1 MNYMM
6 NEDFVLPFS
15 ALSMKDVKRVG
26 GKNASLGEMYQGL
39 RDAGI
44 LVPDGFATTVAAF
57 RLFLRHNK
65 LESPLRVLFQKLDA
79 ENLGNLREIG
89 QEARNLMQSG
99 KLPPE
104 LTEAILKGYRELC
117 ARNGGDKPL
126 AVRSSATAEDL
137 PSASFAGQHESYL
150 NISGKAQLLDAIK
163 RCFVSLYTDRAIR
176 YRKDQGFGQMDVLLS
191 AGVQLM
197 VRADLAC
204 SGVAFTIDPDSGFRD
219 MLYISGVW
227 GLGENLVQGTV
238 NPDVFLVFKPTLRAG
253 KQAIVHRN
261 IGDKHLSMVFR
272 EDAVMPGEQAV
283 RNLPTPE
290 AKRIRPV
297 LKDEQITQLAQ
308 WLLRIETHYNMPMDV
323 EWAVDGE
330 DGKLYILQA
339 RPETVHSTRNPYL
352 LTHYRLQQA
361 GSVLCEGNA
370 IGSAITA
377 GTARLLQHPSEGHLV
392 QPGDIIVTDLTNPD
406 WDPVL
411 KKAAGIVTNRGGRTS
426 HASIVARELG
436 VPAIVGTGNATTAIV
451 SGQEITLD
459 CSSGQTGQVL
469 DGRGVWLKEELDL
482 KSIPMPVTAPMLIL
496 GDPEQAMSLAAYP
509 SKGVGLLRMEFII
522 SNSIRIHPM
531 TLLHHQSLKDEEA
544 KKYIEEHC
552 ASYPDKRS
560 YFTQKLSEA
569 VGLIAAAFYPRDVVV
584 RMSDFK
590 SNEYANL
597 IGGKEFEQEEENPMI
612 GFRGAAR
619 YLHPAYSEA
628 FALECAAMNIVRKE
642 MGLSN
647 VKLMIPFCRTPEE
660 GQAVLDLMA
669 LHGLKRGEQG
679 LQVLVMCEI
688 PSNVLLA
695 REFARL
701 FDGFSIGSNDLTQ
714 LTLGIDRDNATLAP
728 MFHEHHPA
736 LRSMIALLMEQ
747 LKGQHIPVGLCGQA
761 PSDIPEFTRFLVA
774 QGLSSISFN
783 PDALLRGIT
792 LMNEADAAA
801 EQGKPQN

>member
-1 MNYMM
+1 
-6 NEDFVLPFS
+6 
-15 ALSMKDVKRVG
+15 
-26 GKNASLGEMYQGL
+26 
-39 RDAGI
+39 
-44 LVPDGFATTVAAF
+44 
-57 RLFLRHNK
+57 
-65 LESPLRVLFQKLDA
+65 
-79 ENLGNLREIG
+79 
-89 QEARNLMQSG
+89 
-99 KLPPE
+99 
-104 LTEAILKGYRELC
+104 
-117 ARNGGDKPL
+117 
-126 AVRSSATAEDL
+126 
-137 PSASFAGQHESYL
+137 FAGQHESYL
-150 NISGKAQLLDAIK
+150 NISGEAQLLDAIK

-176 YRKDQGFGQMDVLLS
+176 YRQDQGFGQMDVLLS

-197 VRADLAC
+197 VRADKAC

-238 NPDVFLVFKPTLRAG
+238 NPDVFLVFKPTLREG
-253 KQAIVHRN
+253 KQAIVHRS
-261 IGDKHLSMVFR
+261 IGDKHLNMVFR
-272 EDAVMPGEQAV
+272 DDKVLPGEQAV

-290 AKRIRPV
+290 DKRIRAV
-297 LKDEQITQLAQ
+297 LDDAQITQLAQ
-308 WLLRIETHYNMPMDV
+308 WLLLIETHYQMPMDV
-323 EWAVDGE
+323 EWALDGE
-330 DGKLYILQA
+330 DGTLYILQA
-339 RPETVHSTRNPYL
+339 RPETVHSSRNPYL
-352 LTHYRLQQA
+352 LTRYRLQEA

-370 IGSAITA
+370 IGSAIAA
-377 GTARLLQHPSEGHLV
+377 GTARLLEHPSEGHLV

-436 VPAIVGTGNATTAIV
+436 VPAIVGTGNATTSIV
-451 SGQEITLD
+451 SGQSITLD
-459 CSSGQTGQVL
+459 CSSGQTGKVH
-469 DGRGVWLKEELDL
+469 DGRGVWLQEELDL
-482 KSIPMPVTAPMLIL
+482 KSIPMPNTAPMLIL

-531 TLLHHQSLKDEEA
+531 ALLHHHALKDQEA
-544 KKYIEEHC
+544 KKYIDEHC
-552 ASYPDKRS
+552 AAHPDKKQ
-560 YFTQKLSEA
+560 YFIQKLSEA
-569 VGLIAAAFYPRDVVV
+569 VGLIAAAFHPRDVVV

-597 IGGKEFEQEEENPMI
+597 IGGSEFEQAEENPML

-628 FALECAAMNIVRKE
+628 FGLECAAMKKVREE
-642 MGLSN
+642 MGLRN

-669 LHGLKRGEQG
+669 SHGLKRGEQG

-695 REFARL
+695 KEFARL

-728 MFHEHHPA
+728 LFHEHHPA
-736 LRSMIALLMEQ
+736 LRAMIALLMEQ
-747 LKGQHIPVGLCGQA
+747 MKGQNFPVGLCGQA
-761 PSDIPEFTRFLVA
+761 PSDIPEFTKFLVA

-792 LMNEADAAA
+792 LMNEA
-801 EQGKPQN
+801 ERHLKPA

>member
-1 MNYMM
+1 MM
-6 NEDFVLPFS
+6 NEDFVLPFA
-15 ALSMKDVKRVG
+15 ALNMHDVKCVG

-65 LESPLRVLFQKLDA
+65 LESPLRDLFQQLDTK
-79 ENLGNLREIG
+79 NFGNLREIG
-89 QEARNLMQSG
+89 QEARNLMQG
-99 KLPPE
+99 GELPPE
-104 LTEAILKGYRELC
+104 LSSAILDAYQELC
-117 ARNGGDKPL
+117 ARNGGHKSM

-137 PSASFAGQHESYL
+137 PAASFAGQHESYL
-150 NISGKAQLLDAIK
+150 NISGEAQLLDAIK
-163 RCFVSLYTDRAIR
+163 RCYVSLYTDRAIR
-176 YRKDQGFGQMDVLLS
+176 YRQDQGFGQMDVLLS

-197 VRADLAC
+197 VRADKAS

-238 NPDVFLVFKPTLRAG
+238 NPDVFLVFKPALREG
-253 KQAIVHRN
+253 KQAIVHRS

-272 EDAVMPGEQAV
+272 DDEVMPGQQAV

-290 AKRIRPV
+290 RKRKRAV
-297 LKDEQITQLAQ
+297 LDDRQITQLAQ
-308 WLLRIETHYNMPMDV
+308 WLLLIETHYQMPMDV
-323 EWAVDGE
+323 EWALDGE
-330 DGKLYILQA
+330 DGQLYILQA
-339 RPETVHSTRNPYL
+339 RPETVHSSKNPYL
-352 LTHYRLQQA
+352 LTRYLLQEG

-370 IGSAITA
+370 IGSAIAA

-436 VPAIVGTGNATTAIV
+436 VPAIVGTGNATTSIV
-451 SGQEITLD
+451 SGQSITLD
-459 CSSGQTGQVL
+459 CSSGQTGHVL
-469 DGRGVWLKEELDL
+469 DGIGIWEKEALDL
-482 KSIPMPVTAPMLIL
+482 KSIPMPDTAPMLIL

-531 TLLHHQSLKDEEA
+531 ALLHYNTLKDQEA
-544 KKYIEEHC
+544 KKYIDEHC
-552 ASYPDKRS
+552 AAHPDKKQ
-560 YFTQKLSEA
+560 YFIQKLSEA
-569 VGLIAAAFYPRDVVV
+569 VGLIAAAFHPRDVVV

-597 IGGKEFEQEEENPMI
+597 IGGKEFEQAEENPML

-628 FALECAAMNIVRKE
+628 FALECAAMKKVREE

-669 LHGLKRGEQG
+669 LHGLKRGEAG

-695 REFARL
+695 KEFARL

-728 MFHEHHPA
+728 LFHEHHPA
-736 LRSMIALLMEQ
+736 LRAMIALLMQQ
-747 LKGQHIPVGLCGQA
+747 LKGGNFPVGLCGQA
-761 PSDIPEFTRFLVA
+761 PSDIPEFTKFLVA

-792 LMNEADAAA
+792 LMNEA
-801 EQGKPQN
+801 ERNLKPA